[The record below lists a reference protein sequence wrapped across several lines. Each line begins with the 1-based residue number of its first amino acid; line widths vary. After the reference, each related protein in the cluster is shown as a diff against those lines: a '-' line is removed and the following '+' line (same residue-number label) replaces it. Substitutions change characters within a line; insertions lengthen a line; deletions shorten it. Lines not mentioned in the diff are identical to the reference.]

1 MSFEGDQLP
10 ASLRQIEAFYWTARL
25 GGFTEA
31 ARHLHLAQSTVSK
44 RIIELEAVIGGPLFD
59 RASHALRLTR
69 AGEASL
75 PLAAEMLALE
85 PRFREAAGGVASFS
99 GPFRFGTTELVA
111 LTWLPKLIVAMK
123 RDYPNVVPVPEVA
136 ASVDLFGKL
145 DANELD
151 LVIGLDPPQT
161 TDFTCLPLDAVQLE
175 WVSAPGFGPEEETIP
190 LSEMAKYPILSQ
202 THGSGLQKLVLDWAA
217 ANGLQINRVVQC
229 NSLNVLAGLAAAGLG
244 VTFLTASYF
253 GPEIARGHLRVIK
266 TQPPIPPLRYY
277 AVYRKADISP
287 LAARVAAIAQQSC
300 DFAARSLPRD

>member
-1 MSFEGDQLP
+1 MA

-31 ARHLHLAQSTVSK
+31 AKHLNLAQSTVSK
-44 RIIELEAVIGGPLFD
+44 RIIELEMVVGGPLFD
-59 RASHALRLTR
+59 RTSHELRLTR

-75 PLAAEMLALE
+75 PIAAEMLALE
-85 PRFREAAGGVASFS
+85 PRFREAAGGAATFS

-145 DANELD
+145 GANELD

-161 TDFTCLPLDAVQLE
+161 ADFTSLPLDAVQLE
-175 WVSAPGFGPEEETIP
+175 WVSAPGFGPVEDTVP
-190 LSEMAKYPILSQ
+190 LGEMARYPILSQ

-229 NSLNVLAGLAAAGLG
+229 NSLNVLAGLAAAGVG

-277 AVYRKADISP
+277 AVYRKADVSP
-287 LAARVAAIAQQSC
+287 LAARVASIAQQSC